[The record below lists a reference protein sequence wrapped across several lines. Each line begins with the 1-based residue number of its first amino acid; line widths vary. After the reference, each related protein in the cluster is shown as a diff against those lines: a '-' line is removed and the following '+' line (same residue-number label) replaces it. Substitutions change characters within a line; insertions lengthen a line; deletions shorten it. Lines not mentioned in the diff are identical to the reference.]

1 MRKFCFI
8 ARNADRP
15 RRPFAGC
22 ARGGTQSSPPPLP
35 LWPPLSSPGSGALEP
50 PLSSPGSG
58 VTRRPPLSSPG
69 STASVSP
76 PLSSPGSGV
85 PPSPPLSSSGS
96 KDGDELGDDV
106 GDVGDGD
113 AVRLSRGV
121 AVAVGPVLG
130 TAAVTPCG
138 AAGVPV
144 AESSGRRTVLA
155 LPVVPVEELLRVWVL
170 TARAVDPVTRIPA
183 IERAKAVLVLMP
195 QL

>member
-1 MRKFCFI
+1 
-8 ARNADRP
+8 
-15 RRPFAGC
+15 
-22 ARGGTQSSPPPLP
+22 
-35 LWPPLSSPGSGALEP
+35 
-50 PLSSPGSG
+50 
-58 VTRRPPLSSPG
+58 
-69 STASVSP
+69 
-76 PLSSPGSGV
+76 
-85 PPSPPLSSSGS
+85 LSSSGS
-96 KDGDELGDDV
+96 KDGDELGD
-106 GDVGDGD
+106 DVGDGD

-130 TAAVTPCG
+130 TAAVIPCG

>member
-15 RRPFAGC
+15 CRPFAGC

-76 PLSSPGSGV
+76 PLSS
-85 PPSPPLSSSGS
+85 SGS
-96 KDGDELGDDV
+96 KDGDELGD
-106 GDVGDGD
+106 DVGDGD

-130 TAAVTPCG
+130 TAAVIPCG